1 MRSLKGK
8 VLSGIL
14 CGALVLGLV
23 PGFGMKVDAAEQVT
37 ILEEGF
43 EKTEISTTET
53 KTGWS
58 TTVKNAS
65 SEDPNGFRWII
76 RGGKEGTGNSL
87 DSVDESGEKESG
99 ANGSEKYAYHNWY
112 NESDRLTNELI
123 SPVINLGNMSSC
135 SLTFYFMNRFDHEE
149 DDEIGKD
156 YLGVFYR
163 VGNDG
168 EWNSITKITDE
179 HKEWTKVTYS
189 LPAGALKNDVQIAFQ
204 ADVQYGYGVYVDE
217 VSITGVKKE
226 AAPEKA
232 ADVTPTKDNDNSK
245 TYKNEWVNG
254 QWYDANGKTSYKYK
268 GEWKRNSIGWWY
280 EDASGWYPS
289 NMWQKIDGKWYYF
302 HKDGYMAESE
312 YAGGWSQYSEGH
324 WWVGADG
331 AWDGSEPG
339 VWRLVGTKWWFKDST
354 GWYAKGKWYKIG
366 GTWYEFDNDGWW
378 IEK

>member
-23 PGFGMKVDAAEQVT
+23 PGFGMKVNAAEQVT

-43 EKTEISTTET
+43 EETEISKSET

-58 TTVKNAS
+58 TTVQI
-65 SEDPNGFRWII
+65 SEGEDLCWEI
-76 RGGKEGTGNSL
+76 EGSKKVEPTSG
-87 DSVDESGEKESG
+87 DFYSVDELNKYDEG
-99 ANGSEKYAYHNWY
+99 ANGSDKYAFHSYSYDEVRKQNY
-112 NESDRLTNELI
+112 LI

-135 SLTFYFMNRFDHEE
+135 SLTFYEKNLFDYDYDGEYGE
-149 DDEIGKD
+149 DYIGA
-156 YLGVFYR
+156 LYR
-163 VGNDG
+163 VGETG
-168 EWNSITKITDE
+168 KWISLGKITEE
-179 HKEWTKVTYS
+179 HKDWTKVTYS
-189 LPAGALKNDVQIAFQ
+189 LPAGALKNDVQIAFE
-204 ADVQYGYGVYVDE
+204 ADVRYGNGVYVDE
-217 VSITGVKKE
+217 VLITGVKKE

-289 NMWQKIDGKWYYF
+289 NMWQKIDGKWYFF

-312 YAGGWSQYSEGH
+312 YAGSWAQYSEGY

-354 GWYAKGKWYKIG
+354 GWYAKGKSYKIG
-366 GTWYEFDNDGWW
+366 GKLYEFDNDGWW